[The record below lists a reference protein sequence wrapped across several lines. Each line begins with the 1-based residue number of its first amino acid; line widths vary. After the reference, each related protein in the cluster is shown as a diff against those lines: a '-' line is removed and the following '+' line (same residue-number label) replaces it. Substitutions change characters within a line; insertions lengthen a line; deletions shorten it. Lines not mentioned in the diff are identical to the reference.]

1 MNAVA
6 VNPLMSEFAQAGKL
20 QLNSDSFQ
28 IFDLPRV
35 FDLDKVLLT
44 ERFHQLMHA
53 VHPDRHAGA
62 TEVERRQ
69 AMQWSSRIN
78 EAYRQLLKPL
88 ARAQLLCEIFAG
100 PLDVLKTAMPPAFL
114 MRQMQWREDFE
125 AIGLDANRLDAN
137 RLDQVEALEAE
148 VKLEGVQITS
158 QFAQTSIALGQSPSV
173 EEAKLAADLVRQWM
187 FVEKFLDDIEQ
198 QRMQWLEVLPS

>member
-6 VNPLMSEFAQAGKL
+6 VNPLMSEFAQSSKL

-35 FDLDKVLLT
+35 FDLDEARLT
-44 ERFHQLMHA
+44 ERLHQLMHA

-100 PLDVLKTAMPPAFL
+100 PLDVLRTAMPSAFL

-125 AIGLDANRLDAN
+125 AISLDAN
-137 RLDQVEALEAE
+137 RLDQVDALEAE
-148 VKLEGVQITS
+148 VKLEGKQITS
-158 QFAQTSIALGQSPSV
+158 QFAQTSIALGQSPSADD
-173 EEAKLAADLVRQWM
+173 AKLAADLLRQWM

>member
-1 MNAVA
+1 VNAVA
-6 VNPLMSEFAQAGKL
+6 VNPLMSEFAQASKL

-35 FDLDKVLLT
+35 FDLDEARLT
-44 ERFHQLMHA
+44 ERFHQLMRA

-100 PLDVLKTAMPPAFL
+100 PLDVLRTAMPPAFL

-125 AIGLDANRLDAN
+125 AISLDAN
-137 RLDQVEALEAE
+137 RLDQVDALEAE
-148 VKLEGVQITS
+148 VKLEGKQITS
-158 QFAQTSIALGQSPSV
+158 QFAQTSIALGQSPSADD
-173 EEAKLAADLVRQWM
+173 AKLAADLLRQWM

>member
-1 MNAVA
+1 VNAVA
-6 VNPLMSEFAQAGKL
+6 VNPLMSDFAQASKL

-35 FDLDKVLLT
+35 FDLDEARLT

-100 PLDVLKTAMPPAFL
+100 PLDVLRTAMPPAFL

-125 AIGLDANRLDAN
+125 AISLDAN
-137 RLDQVEALEAE
+137 RLDQVDALEAE
-148 VKLEGVQITS
+148 VKLEGKQITS
-158 QFAQTSIALGQSPSV
+158 QFAQTSIALGQSPSADD
-173 EEAKLAADLVRQWM
+173 AKLAADLLRQWM

>member
-1 MNAVA
+1 
-6 VNPLMSEFAQAGKL
+6 MSEFAQAGKL

-125 AIGLDANRLDAN
+125 AIGLDANRLD
-137 RLDQVEALEAE
+137 QVEALEAA
-148 VKLEGVQITS
+148 VKLEGRQITS

-173 EEAKLAADLVRQWM
+173 PEANLAADLVRQWM

>member
-1 MNAVA
+1 VNAVA
-6 VNPLMSEFAQAGKL
+6 VNPLMSEFAQASKL

-100 PLDVLKTAMPPAFL
+100 PLDVLRTAMPPAFL

-125 AIGLDANRLDAN
+125 AISLDAN
-137 RLDQVEALEAE
+137 RLDQVDALEAE
-148 VKLEGVQITS
+148 VKLEGKQITS
-158 QFAQTSIALGQSPSV
+158 QFAQTSIALGQSPSADD
-173 EEAKLAADLVRQWM
+173 AKLAADLLRQWM

>member
-1 MNAVA
+1 
-6 VNPLMSEFAQAGKL
+6 MSEFAQASKL

-28 IFDLPRV
+28 IFDLPRF
-35 FDLDKVLLT
+35 FDLDEARLT

-100 PLDVLKTAMPPAFL
+100 PLDVLRTAMPPAFL

-125 AIGLDANRLDAN
+125 AISLDAN
-137 RLDQVEALEAE
+137 RLDQVDALEAE
-148 VKLEGVQITS
+148 VKLEGKQITS
-158 QFAQTSIALGQSPSV
+158 QFAQTSIALGQSPSADD
-173 EEAKLAADLVRQWM
+173 AKLAADLLRQWM

>member
-6 VNPLMSEFAQAGKL
+6 VNPLMSDFAQASKL

-35 FDLDKVLLT
+35 FDLDEARLT

-100 PLDVLKTAMPPAFL
+100 PLDVLRTAMPPAFL

-125 AIGLDANRLDAN
+125 AISLDAN
-137 RLDQVEALEAE
+137 RLDQVDALEAE
-148 VKLEGVQITS
+148 VKLEGKQITS
-158 QFAQTSIALGQSPSV
+158 QFAQTSIALGQSPSADD
-173 EEAKLAADLVRQWM
+173 AKLAADLLRQWM

>member
-6 VNPLMSEFAQAGKL
+6 VNPLMSEFAQASKL

-35 FDLDKVLLT
+35 FDLDEARLT

-69 AMQWSSRIN
+69 SMQWSSRIN

-100 PLDVLKTAMPPAFL
+100 PLDVLRTSMPTAFL

-125 AIGLDANRLDAN
+125 AISLDAN
-137 RLDQVEALEAE
+137 RLDQVDALEAE
-148 VKLEGVQITS
+148 VKLEGKQITS
-158 QFAQTSIALGQSPSV
+158 QFAQTSIALGQSPSADD
-173 EEAKLAADLVRQWM
+173 AKLAADLLRQWM

>member
-1 MNAVA
+1 
-6 VNPLMSEFAQAGKL
+6 MSEFAQAGKL

-125 AIGLDANRLDAN
+125 AIGFDAN

-158 QFAQTSIALGQSPSV
+158 QFAQTSLALGQSPSV

>member
-1 MNAVA
+1 VNAVA

-35 FDLDKVLLT
+35 FDLDTVLLT
-44 ERFHQLMHA
+44 KRFHQLMHA

-100 PLDVLKTAMPPAFL
+100 PLDVLKTAMSPAFL
-114 MRQMQWREDFE
+114 MKQMQWREDFE
-125 AIGLDANRLDAN
+125 AIGLDANRLDK
-137 RLDQVEALEAE
+137 VEALEAK
-148 VKLEGVQITS
+148 VNLEGMQITS
-158 QFAQTSIALGQSPSV
+158 RFAQTSIALGQSPSV
-173 EEAKLAADLVRQWM
+173 PEANLAADLVRQWM

>member
-1 MNAVA
+1 VNAVA
-6 VNPLMSEFAQAGKL
+6 VNPLMSEFAQSSKL

-35 FDLDKVLLT
+35 FDLDEARLT

-100 PLDVLKTAMPPAFL
+100 PLDVLRTAMPPAFL

-125 AIGLDANRLDAN
+125 AISLDAN
-137 RLDQVEALEAE
+137 RLDQVDALEAE
-148 VKLEGVQITS
+148 VKLEGKQITS
-158 QFAQTSIALGQSPSV
+158 QFAQTSIALGQSPSADD
-173 EEAKLAADLVRQWM
+173 AKLAADLLRQWM

>member
-1 MNAVA
+1 
-6 VNPLMSEFAQAGKL
+6 MSEFAQAGKL

-125 AIGLDANRLDAN
+125 AIGLDANRLD
-137 RLDQVEALEAE
+137 QVEALEAE

>member
-1 MNAVA
+1 VNAVA
-6 VNPLMSEFAQAGKL
+6 VNPLMSEFAQASKL

-35 FDLDKVLLT
+35 FDLDEARLT

-100 PLDVLKTAMPPAFL
+100 PLDVLRTAMPPAFL

-125 AIGLDANRLDAN
+125 AISLDAN
-137 RLDQVEALEAE
+137 RLDQVDALEAE
-148 VKLEGVQITS
+148 VKLEGKQITS
-158 QFAQTSIALGQSPSV
+158 QFAQTSIALGQSPSDDD
-173 EEAKLAADLVRQWM
+173 AKLAADLLRQWM

>member
-1 MNAVA
+1 
-6 VNPLMSEFAQAGKL
+6 MSEFAQASKL

-35 FDLDKVLLT
+35 FDLDEARLT
-44 ERFHQLMHA
+44 ERFHKLMHA

-100 PLDVLKTAMPPAFL
+100 PLDVLRTAMPPAFL

-125 AIGLDANRLDAN
+125 AISLDAN
-137 RLDQVEALEAE
+137 RLDQVDALEAE
-148 VKLEGVQITS
+148 VKLEGKQITS
-158 QFAQTSIALGQSPSV
+158 QFAQTSIALGQSPSADD
-173 EEAKLAADLVRQWM
+173 AKLAADLLRQWM

>member
-1 MNAVA
+1 
-6 VNPLMSEFAQAGKL
+6 MSEFAQASKL

-35 FDLDKVLLT
+35 FDLDEARLT

-100 PLDVLKTAMPPAFL
+100 PLDVLRTAMPPAFL

-125 AIGLDANRLDAN
+125 AISLDAN
-137 RLDQVEALEAE
+137 RLDQVDALEAE
-148 VKLEGVQITS
+148 VKLEGKQITS

-187 FVEKFLDDIEQ
+187 FV
-198 QRMQWLEVLPS
+198 

>member
-125 AIGLDANRLDAN
+125 AISLDAN
-137 RLDQVEALEAE
+137 RLDQVDALEAE

>member
-6 VNPLMSEFAQAGKL
+6 VHPLMSEFAQASKL

-35 FDLDKVLLT
+35 FDLDEARLT

-100 PLDVLKTAMPPAFL
+100 PLDVLRTAMPPAFL
-114 MRQMQWREDFE
+114 MRQMQWREVFE
-125 AIGLDANRLDAN
+125 AISLDAN
-137 RLDQVEALEAE
+137 RLDQVDALEAE
-148 VKLEGVQITS
+148 VKLEGKQITS
-158 QFAQTSIALGQSPSV
+158 QFAQTSIALGQSPSADD
-173 EEAKLAADLVRQWM
+173 AKLAADLLRQWM

>member
-1 MNAVA
+1 
-6 VNPLMSEFAQAGKL
+6 MSEFAQAGKL

-62 TEVERRQ
+62 TEAERRQ

-125 AIGLDANRLDAN
+125 AIGLDAN

>member
-125 AIGLDANRLDAN
+125 AISLDAN
-137 RLDQVEALEAE
+137 RLDQVDALEAE
-148 VKLEGVQITS
+148 VKLEGKQITS
-158 QFAQTSIALGQSPSV
+158 QFAQTSIALGQSPSADD
-173 EEAKLAADLVRQWM
+173 AKLAADLLRQWM

>member
-1 MNAVA
+1 M
-6 VNPLMSEFAQAGKL
+6 NPLMSEFAQASKL

-35 FDLDKVLLT
+35 FDLDEARLT

-100 PLDVLKTAMPPAFL
+100 PLDVLRTAMPPAFL

-125 AIGLDANRLDAN
+125 AISLDAN
-137 RLDQVEALEAE
+137 RLDQVDALEAE
-148 VKLEGVQITS
+148 VKLEGKQITS
-158 QFAQTSIALGQSPSV
+158 QFAQTSIALGQSPSADD
-173 EEAKLAADLVRQWM
+173 AKLAADLLRQWM

>member
-125 AIGLDANRLDAN
+125 AIGLDANRLD
-137 RLDQVEALEAE
+137 QVEALEAE

-173 EEAKLAADLVRQWM
+173 EEAKLAADLVRKWM

>member
-1 MNAVA
+1 VNAVA

-125 AIGLDANRLDAN
+125 AIGLDANRLD
-137 RLDQVEALEAE
+137 QVEALEAE

>member
-100 PLDVLKTAMPPAFL
+100 PLDVLRTAMPPAFL

-125 AIGLDANRLDAN
+125 AISLDAN
-137 RLDQVEALEAE
+137 RLDQVDALEAE
-148 VKLEGVQITS
+148 VKLEGKQITS
-158 QFAQTSIALGQSPSV
+158 QFAQTSIALGQSPSADD
-173 EEAKLAADLVRQWM
+173 AKLAADLLRQWM
-187 FVEKFLDDIEQ
+187 FVEKFLEDIEQ

>member
-100 PLDVLKTAMPPAFL
+100 PLDVLRTAMPPAFL

-125 AIGLDANRLDAN
+125 AISLDAN
-137 RLDQVEALEAE
+137 RLDQVDALEAE
-148 VKLEGVQITS
+148 VKLEGKQITS
-158 QFAQTSIALGQSPSV
+158 QFAQTSIALGQSPSADD
-173 EEAKLAADLVRQWM
+173 AKLAADLLRQWM

>member
-6 VNPLMSEFAQAGKL
+6 VNPLMSDFAQASKL

-35 FDLDKVLLT
+35 FDLDEARLT

-100 PLDVLKTAMPPAFL
+100 PLDVLRTAMPPAFL

-125 AIGLDANRLDAN
+125 AISLDAN
-137 RLDQVEALEAE
+137 RLDQVDALEAE
-148 VKLEGVQITS
+148 VKLEGKQITS
-158 QFAQTSIALGQSPSV
+158 QFAQTSIALGQSPSADD
-173 EEAKLAADLVRQWM
+173 AKLAADLLRQWM

-198 QRMQWLEVLPS
+198 QRMQWLEVLKFAAAP

>member
-1 MNAVA
+1 
-6 VNPLMSEFAQAGKL
+6 MSEFAQASKL

-35 FDLDKVLLT
+35 FDLDEARLT

-88 ARAQLLCEIFAG
+88 SRAQLLCEIFAG
-100 PLDVLKTAMPPAFL
+100 PLDVLRTAMPPAFL

-125 AIGLDANRLDAN
+125 AISLDAN
-137 RLDQVEALEAE
+137 RLDQVDALEAE
-148 VKLEGVQITS
+148 VKLEGKQITS
-158 QFAQTSIALGQSPSV
+158 QFAQTSIALGQSPSADD
-173 EEAKLAADLVRQWM
+173 AKLAADLLRQWM

>member
-1 MNAVA
+1 
-6 VNPLMSEFAQAGKL
+6 
-20 QLNSDSFQ
+20 
-28 IFDLPRV
+28 
-35 FDLDKVLLT
+35 
-44 ERFHQLMHA
+44 
-53 VHPDRHAGA
+53 
-62 TEVERRQ
+62 
-69 AMQWSSRIN
+69 MQWSSRIN

-173 EEAKLAADLVRQWM
+173 EEAKLAADLLRQWM

>member
-1 MNAVA
+1 
-6 VNPLMSEFAQAGKL
+6 MSEFAQSSKL

-35 FDLDKVLLT
+35 FDLDEARLT

-88 ARAQLLCEIFAG
+88 SRAQLLCEIFAG
-100 PLDVLKTAMPPAFL
+100 PLDVLRTAMPPAFL

-125 AIGLDANRLDAN
+125 AISLDAN
-137 RLDQVEALEAE
+137 RLDQVDALEAE
-148 VKLEGVQITS
+148 VKLEGKQITS
-158 QFAQTSIALGQSPSV
+158 QFAQTSIALGQSPSADD
-173 EEAKLAADLVRQWM
+173 AKLAADLLRQWM

>member
-1 MNAVA
+1 VNAVA
-6 VNPLMSEFAQAGKL
+6 VNPLMSEFAQASKL

-35 FDLDKVLLT
+35 FDLDEARLT

-100 PLDVLKTAMPPAFL
+100 PLDVLRTAMPPAFL

-125 AIGLDANRLDAN
+125 AISLDAN
-137 RLDQVEALEAE
+137 RLDQVDALEAE
-148 VKLEGVQITS
+148 VKLEGNQITS
-158 QFAQTSIALGQSPSV
+158 QFAQTSIALGQSPSADD
-173 EEAKLAADLVRQWM
+173 AKLAADLLRQWM

>member
-125 AIGLDANRLDAN
+125 AIGLDANRLD
-137 RLDQVEALEAE
+137 QVEALEAE

>member
-6 VNPLMSEFAQAGKL
+6 VNPLMSEFAQASKL

-35 FDLDKVLLT
+35 FDLDEARLT

-100 PLDVLKTAMPPAFL
+100 PLDVLRTAMPPAFL

-125 AIGLDANRLDAN
+125 AISLDAN
-137 RLDQVEALEAE
+137 RLDQVDALEAE
-148 VKLEGVQITS
+148 VKLEGKQITS
-158 QFAQTSIALGQSPSV
+158 QFAQTSIALGQSPSADD
-173 EEAKLAADLVRQWM
+173 AKLAADLLRQWM

>member
-1 MNAVA
+1 
-6 VNPLMSEFAQAGKL
+6 MSEFAQASKL

-35 FDLDKVLLT
+35 FDLDEARLT

-100 PLDVLKTAMPPAFL
+100 PLDVLRTAMSPAFL

-125 AIGLDANRLDAN
+125 AISLDAN
-137 RLDQVEALEAE
+137 RLDQVDALEAE
-148 VKLEGVQITS
+148 VKLEGKQITS
-158 QFAQTSIALGQSPSV
+158 QFAQTSIALGQSPSADD
-173 EEAKLAADLVRQWM
+173 AKLAADLLRQWM

>member
-6 VNPLMSEFAQAGKL
+6 VNPLMSEFAQASKL

-35 FDLDKVLLT
+35 FDLDEARLT

-88 ARAQLLCEIFAG
+88 SRAQLLCEIFAG
-100 PLDVLKTAMPPAFL
+100 PLDVLRTAMPPAFL

-125 AIGLDANRLDAN
+125 AISLDAN
-137 RLDQVEALEAE
+137 RLDQVDALEAE
-148 VKLEGVQITS
+148 VKLEGKQITS
-158 QFAQTSIALGQSPSV
+158 QFAQTSIALGQSPSADD
-173 EEAKLAADLVRQWM
+173 AKLAADLLRQWM

>member
-1 MNAVA
+1 
-6 VNPLMSEFAQAGKL
+6 MSEFAQAGKL

-28 IFDLPRV
+28 IFDLPLV

-125 AIGLDANRLDAN
+125 AIGLDANRLD
-137 RLDQVEALEAE
+137 QVEALEAE
-148 VKLEGVQITS
+148 VRLGGVQITAK
-158 QFAQTSIALGQSPSV
+158 FAQTSIALGQSPSV

>member
-1 MNAVA
+1 
-6 VNPLMSEFAQAGKL
+6 MSEFAQAGKL

-53 VHPDRHAGA
+53 VHPDRHVGA

-125 AIGLDANRLDAN
+125 AIGLDAN

>member
-1 MNAVA
+1 VNAVA
-6 VNPLMSEFAQAGKL
+6 VNPLMSEFAQASKL

-35 FDLDKVLLT
+35 FDLDEARLT

-100 PLDVLKTAMPPAFL
+100 PLDVLRTAMPPAFL

-125 AIGLDANRLDAN
+125 AISLDAN
-137 RLDQVEALEAE
+137 RLDQVDALEAE
-148 VKLEGVQITS
+148 VKLEGKQITS
-158 QFAQTSIALGQSPSV
+158 QFAQTSIALGQSPSADD
-173 EEAKLAADLVRQWM
+173 AKLAADLLRQWM

>member
-6 VNPLMSEFAQAGKL
+6 VNPLMSEFAQASKL

-35 FDLDKVLLT
+35 FDLDEARLT

-125 AIGLDANRLDAN
+125 AISLDAN
-137 RLDQVEALEAE
+137 RLDQVDALEAE
-148 VKLEGVQITS
+148 VKLEGKQITS
-158 QFAQTSIALGQSPSV
+158 QFAQTSIALGQSPSADD
-173 EEAKLAADLVRQWM
+173 AKLAADLLRQWM

>member
-1 MNAVA
+1 
-6 VNPLMSEFAQAGKL
+6 MSEFAQASKL

-35 FDLDKVLLT
+35 FDLDEARLT

-100 PLDVLKTAMPPAFL
+100 PLDVLRTAMPPAFL

-125 AIGLDANRLDAN
+125 AISLDAN
-137 RLDQVEALEAE
+137 RLDQVDALEAE
-148 VKLEGVQITS
+148 VKLEGKQITS
-158 QFAQTSIALGQSPSV
+158 QFAQTSIALGQSPAADD
-173 EEAKLAADLVRQWM
+173 AKLAADLLRQWM